1 MHRQTHDKRTIL
13 EVDPVWEYIPT
24 IWDDR
29 LKELPLPI
37 MIKSSLVRSD
47 SKPIGRELRRKRKTT
62 VVRVCV
68 CMCICM
74 CVCVC
79 VYVHVRVYVHM
90 CMCVWVCVCVI
101 CVCEMCVYEY
111 LNICYS
117 KQAFVHA
124 YVQYLTLLS
133 LHFIIDYS
141 VLCELSILYFEC
153 TTQPDTFKTM
163 LSHTNV
169 KGIHTLLWLKY
180 KVVL

>member
-1 MHRQTHDKRTIL
+1 MH
-13 EVDPVWEYIPT
+13 V
-24 IWDDR
+24 
-29 LKELPLPI
+29 
-37 MIKSSLVRSD
+37 
-47 SKPIGRELRRKRKTT
+47 
-62 VVRVCV
+62 
-68 CMCICM
+68 

-79 VYVHVRVYVHM
+79 ICTCTCVCTYVYV
-90 CMCVWVCVCVI
+90 CVSVCVCVI

-169 KGIHTLLWLKY
+169 KGIHTLL
-180 KVVL
+180 